1 MSATTMN
8 DLKTVVLARHDAE
21 QRSPIGIGDNVLT
34 FQWAE
39 MHLFDI
45 ALTLHAD
52 GSITETTDGDA
63 AHARTFANLAAY
75 DTYLVELFS
84 EEE

>member
-8 DLKTVVLARHDAE
+8 DLQTVVLARHNAE
-21 QRSPIGIGDNVLT
+21 QRSPIGIDDNVLT

-39 MHLFDI
+39 MYVFDI

-52 GSITETTDGDA
+52 GSITETTDGDD
-63 AHARTFANLAAY
+63 AREFANLAAY
-75 DTYLVELFS
+75 DTYLIELFS
-84 EEE
+84 EDA